1 MQKIENWIGSIVVKY
16 RWFLIPCLIFVSLLS
31 ASGMR
36 FLEFSNDSRM
46 FFSKDNPQLQALEAL
61 ERTYTKV
68 ENVLYLLA
76 PKSGNLFEAKTLEAI
91 EFITQQS
98 WQIPF
103 SSRVDSLSNYQ
114 HTRAFEDDLMVADLI
129 SDSASLSPQKIL
141 DIKAVALAQ
150 PMLVNSLIDKK
161 GSVTAININI
171 IKPDDGSYEIEDVTT
186 AALKL
191 DQLMKDK
198 YPFLDV
204 YLTGGVMIDA
214 AFGEAPERDMR
225 SLIPLMFALLLFL
238 IVISLRSILATT
250 ATLLVIIFSTI
261 TGLGLA
267 GWMGILLT
275 PASANAP
282 VIILTLAV
290 ADSIHILVTIFHQMR
305 LGTARH
311 KAIQES
317 IRVNLQPVLIT
328 SVSTAIG
335 FLAMNFSDA
344 PPFRD
349 LGNIVAMG
357 VLSAF
362 VYSVFFMPALM
373 AVLPIRVKQDKT
385 EKNKFFSLLS
395 DFVICRRTAIFWSMI
410 ALILLTSSGISK
422 IHLNDEFI
430 KYFDHSY
437 PFRIASDFS
446 AKHLA
451 GLEIIDWN
459 LDSGE
464 EGGINDP
471 EYLKTVENF
480 ANWFRQQPEVR
491 HVYTITD
498 IMKRLNQNMHGDD
511 PDWYRLPE
519 QRDLAAQYLLLYEM
533 NLPFGLDLN
542 NRINID
548 KSSTR
553 MTVSMPNIGTA
564 GVLDLERRGREWL
577 KTHSNTMTTYGS
589 GLSIIFSH
597 ISERNIHSMLKGSI
611 IALILISFIMIA
623 ALRDFKLG
631 LISLIPNLMP
641 AFMAFGVWGI
651 FVGQVGLAVS
661 VMIAMTLGI
670 VVDDTVHFLSKYQR
684 ARKEHAMS
692 PEDSVRYAFNTVG
705 SAIWITTMALV
716 GGFGVLSFSGFQ
728 INSHM
733 GLMTTITIIFALI
746 LDFFFL
752 PTLLIKLDNK
762 K

>member
-1 MQKIENWIGSIVVKY
+1 MQRIENWIGTIVVKY
-16 RWFLIPCLIFVSLLS
+16 RWFLIPCLISIALLS

-36 FLEFSNDSRM
+36 FLEFSNESRM

-68 ENVLYLLA
+68 ENVLYILA
-76 PKSGNLFEAKTLEAI
+76 PKSGNIFEARTLEAI
-91 EFITQQS
+91 EFITEQS

-129 SDSASLSPQKIL
+129 RDSASLSPQEIL
-141 DIKAVALAQ
+141 DIKAIALAQ
-150 PMLVNSLIDKK
+150 PMLVNSLIDRK

-171 IKPDDGSYEIEDVTT
+171 IKPDDGSYEIDDVNS
-186 AALKL
+186 AAL
-191 DQLMKDK
+191 QLNQLIKNK

-225 SLIPLMFALLLFL
+225 SLIPLMFGLLLFL

-250 ATLLVIIFSTI
+250 ATLIVIIFSTI
-261 TGLGLA
+261 TGLGIA
-267 GWMGILLT
+267 GWLGILLT

-290 ADSIHILVTIFHQMR
+290 ADSIHILVTIIHQMR
-305 LGTARH
+305 QGVAKH

-357 VLSAF
+357 VMSAF
-362 VYSVFFMPALM
+362 IYSVFFMPALV
-373 AVLPIRVKQDKT
+373 AVLPIRVKQGIS
-385 EKNKFFSLLS
+385 ENNKAFTLLA
-395 DFVICRRTAIFWSMI
+395 DFVIGRRTAIFWSMI

-430 KYFDHSY
+430 KYFDRSY
-437 PFRIASDFS
+437 PFRIAADFS
-446 AKHLA
+446 AEHLA
-451 GLEIIDWN
+451 GLEIIDWDLN
-459 LDSGE
+459 SGE
-464 EGGINDP
+464 EGGINNP
-471 EYLKTVENF
+471 EYLQTIENF
-480 ANWFRQQPEVR
+480 ANWFREQPEVR

-542 NRINID
+542 NRINVD

-564 GVLDLERRGREWL
+564 GVLDLESRGREWL
-577 KTHSNTMTTYGS
+577 KTHSPDMTTYGS

-597 ISERNIHSMLKGSI
+597 ISKRNIHSMLKGSI
-611 IALILISFIMIA
+611 IALILISFIMIV
-623 ALRDFKLG
+623 ALRDLKLG

-705 SAIWITTMALV
+705 SAIWITTLALV

-752 PTLLIKLDNK
+752 PTLLIKLENK
-762 K
+762 R